1 MPPKSQSKS
10 NFLKNQLIGEFS
22 KNTKLINNMEQKIE
36 EQKELLLVRQ
46 RELNS
51 ISIDNEKNEKLLKK
65 LQRKRKLLSDSIEK
79 QRQSIYYKKRKLVN
93 LNETLTV

>member
-1 MPPKSQSKS
+1 
-10 NFLKNQLIGEFS
+10 
-22 KNTKLINNMEQKIE
+22 MEQKIE

-51 ISIDNEKNEKLLKK
+51 ISIDNDKNEKLLKK

-93 LNETLTV
+93 LNETLTVWILFKKDTRNWLSAYQVKK